1 VLVASALSMVFPI
14 QMVLPF
20 VVQQIADLPLQNVI
34 DFIKSVY
41 LERLSLHMVF
51 NGGYQKSHFC
61 FSGPVTKAGG
71 TFTVMT
77 ALIIAKSSRRSV
89 SKLNKDGDVQA
100 TSLFSI
106 AQHRA
111 FGTKCAV
118 PCTIA

>member
-1 VLVASALSMVFPI
+1 MPLVPRNKLLLVLVASALSMVFPI

-20 VVQQIADLPLQNVI
+20 VVQQIVDLPLQNVI
-34 DFIKSVY
+34 DFIKFVY

-61 FSGPVTKAGG
+61 FSGLVTKAGG

-100 TSLFSI
+100 TSLFSK
-106 AQHRA
+106 
-111 FGTKCAV
+111 T
-118 PCTIA
+118 

>member
-20 VVQQIADLPLQNVI
+20 FVQQIADLPLQNVI

-51 NGGYQKSHFC
+51 NGDYQKSHFC
-61 FSGPVTKAGG
+61 FFGLVTKAGG
-71 TFTVMT
+71 TFTIMT
-77 ALIIAKSSRRSV
+77 ALIITKSSRRSV
-89 SKLNKDGDVQA
+89 SKLNKDGDIQA

-106 AQHRA
+106 AQHHA
-111 FGTKCAV
+111 FSTKCV
-118 PCTIA
+118 VSCTIA

>member
-1 VLVASALSMVFPI
+1 MVFPI

-34 DFIKSVY
+34 DFIKFVY

-51 NGGYQKSHFC
+51 NSGYQKSHFC
-61 FSGPVTKAGG
+61 FSSLVTKVRG

-89 SKLNKDGDVQA
+89 LKLNKDGDVQA
-100 TSLFSI
+100 TNLFSI

-111 FGTKCAV
+111 FGTKCV
-118 PCTIA
+118 VSCTIA